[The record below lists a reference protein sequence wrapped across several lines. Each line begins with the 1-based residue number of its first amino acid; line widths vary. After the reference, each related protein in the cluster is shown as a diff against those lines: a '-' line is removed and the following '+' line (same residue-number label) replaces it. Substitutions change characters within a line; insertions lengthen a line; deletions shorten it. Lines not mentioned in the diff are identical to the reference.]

1 MRLACLSRAF
11 LSLDHTSIGLAP
23 LASQLS
29 VGHTR
34 SQSTHVPSRRLRMAL
49 TLASAAARSSCAMM
63 MARCCLPF
71 VGDADTGAYA
81 AEGRGS
87 QENMLEA
94 LATARPSALVLACR
108 PLTKN
113 NGITSTRS
121 RRHLSATLPLPVWR
135 IPWAQMIPDQLLIRG
150 STVDPR
156 IIC

>member
-63 MARCCLPF
+63 MARCCFHF

-108 PLTKN
+108 PLTT
-113 NGITSTRS
+113 ITSSPKCYPTS
-121 RRHLSATLPLPVWR
+121 PCVTHSMGTDDP
-135 IPWAQMIPDQLLIRG
+135 G